1 MTETFSATA
10 TLLARAAQGD
20 QRAWNELVDEHSR
33 LLWSVA
39 RSFRLDAADANDV
52 VQTTWLRLLEHLD
65 RIEDPSR
72 WSAGW
77 SPPRAGR
84 RCGCCAGPAG
94 SGPSSRTPCSTGP
107 TTGPPVD
114 AALLQDERNRALW
127 EAFARLDEKCR
138 QLLRVAVTHPQAYDE
153 ISEALGMPIGSIGPD
168 PAALPH
174 PAARAARGHRGG
186 GGGRPA
192 MSAPWENDEAVLARL
207 GTVLDELDPVPPEVL
222 TEGRALFGLRRLD
235 EELAELVRDSA
246 EDRGGCW
253 RCGARATC
261 G

>member
-72 WSAGW
+72 LIGW
-77 SPPRAGR
+77 LVTTARREAMRVLRRSGR
-84 RCGCCAGPAG
+84 ERPVIEA
-94 SGPSSRTPCSTGP
+94 
-107 TTGPPVD
+107 PPVD
-114 AALLQDERNRALW
+114 SALLQDERNRALW
-127 EAFARLDEKCR
+127 EAFARLTEKCR

-153 ISEALGMPIGSIGPD
+153 ISEALGMPIGSIGPTRRRC
-168 PAALPH
+168 LTQL
-174 PAARAARGHRGG
+174 RGLL
-186 GGGRPA
+186 
-192 MSAPWENDEAVLARL
+192 E
-207 GTVLDELDPVPPEVL
+207 GTVVV
-222 TEGRALFGLRRLD
+222 EGDGPR
-235 EELAELVRDSA
+235 
-246 EDRGGCW
+246 
-253 RCGARATC
+253 
-261 G
+261 